1 MPWVTSMLVSHP
13 RISTDA
19 TGPLGIVGWVV
30 SLLRGVFDGID
41 VGAVVAVI
49 NGRLVEVG
57 SWTVGVRLAGTTTG
71 VAVKIEGVLVGGRKG
86 VGGSNGPGW
95 ITQPLQADV
104 SSINRIDTRVFFIT
118 SPP

>member
-1 MPWVTSMLVSHP
+1 
-13 RISTDA
+13 
-19 TGPLGIVGWVV
+19 
-30 SLLRGVFDGID
+30 
-41 VGAVVAVI
+41 
-49 NGRLVEVG
+49 
-57 SWTVGVRLAGTTTG
+57 